1 MSQPASPNIDNLLSS
16 IEIIYDCRHCESK
29 KTHYRRS
36 IEKNTPLPKM
46 KPPPLIKIDNDNIK
60 IKLSSSKKQPQ
71 EVNVHE

>member
-36 IEKNTPLPKM
+36 IEKSTLSPLSKM
-46 KPPPLIKIDNDNIK
+46 KPPPFKKADNANN
-60 IKLSSSKKQPQ
+60 IKLSLKKPLQ
-71 EVNVHE
+71 EVNANE